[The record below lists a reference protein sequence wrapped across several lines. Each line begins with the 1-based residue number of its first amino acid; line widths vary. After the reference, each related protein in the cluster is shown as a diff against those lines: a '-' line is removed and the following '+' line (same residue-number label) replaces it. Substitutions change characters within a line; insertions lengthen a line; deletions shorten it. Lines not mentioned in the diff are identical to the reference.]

1 MRVAD
6 VMQPGVLTTFREKSP
21 RDLLLF
27 EAWPRLRRE

>member
-6 VMQPGVLTTFREKSP
+6 VMQPEVLTTFREESP
-21 RDLLLF
+21 RDLLLL